1 MQVEGQRKNANH
13 STRNLA
19 YVKSILIV
27 DDSPVIRGRVR
38 TLLETQPEWIICGEA
53 ENGRDGI
60 EKAAELRPD
69 LIVIDLAMP
78 VLNGIVATSVL
89 KRLMPAVHIV
99 MFTSFSDPS
108 IKKTAMAAGLDAF
121 VDKSESP
128 ETLLNCIEHL
138 LVPKLLQRS
147 DNAA

>member
-1 MQVEGQRKNANH
+1 MEGQRKNASH

-19 YVKSILIV
+19 DVKSILIV
-27 DDSPVIRGRVR
+27 DDSPVIRGTLR
-38 TLLETQPEWIICGEA
+38 TLLQTQPEWIICGEA
-53 ENGRDGI
+53 ENGCDGI
-60 EKAAELRPD
+60 EKASKLRPD

-89 KRLMPAVHIV
+89 KRLMPTVQIV
-99 MFTSFSDPS
+99 MFTSFSDPC

-128 ETLLNCIEHL
+128 ETLLSCIEHL
-138 LVPKLLQRS
+138 LVPKPLQRS
-147 DNAA
+147 DSAA